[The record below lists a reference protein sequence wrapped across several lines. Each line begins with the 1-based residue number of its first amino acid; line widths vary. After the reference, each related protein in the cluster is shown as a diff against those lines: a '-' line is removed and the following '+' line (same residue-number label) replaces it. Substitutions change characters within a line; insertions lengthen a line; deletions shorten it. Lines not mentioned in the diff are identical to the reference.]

1 MKLRYTYSL
10 PLFGLLACQSA
21 TETPKEESL
30 PSYEL
35 IQPSSELNVSDL
47 SIPGELQPFYSVDLY
62 AKVTGFVQRILVDV
76 GSEVKQGQLLALLE
90 APEMKAQINAAEAKL
105 HAQEAVYAA
114 SSATLRRLEETSK
127 IPGTIAPLELELA
140 KAKQQADLA
149 QLEAAKA
156 AYREVSQ
163 MQSYL
168 EIRAPFS
175 GSVTARNIAPG
186 AYVGPNGHGPLL
198 TLVQDQ
204 KLRLVVHVPET
215 YAGAISS
222 DSPIHFTIHSL
233 PGKEFQGKVS
243 RNAQTL
249 DQKFRSQRIEIDVP
263 NENKKLL
270 PGMVAQVKIPLQ
282 GAQTGYSIPK
292 TAVLTSTTGVF
303 VIKKDGNEAR
313 WVPIKTGLSTDS
325 TVLIT
330 GEIQPQD
337 RLVKYA
343 TEEVRD
349 GQVLIEKK

>member
-10 PLFGLLACQSA
+10 PLLGLLACQSQA
-21 TETPKEESL
+21 ETSKEESL

-35 IQPSSELNVSDL
+35 IQPSTELNVSDL

-62 AKVTGFVQRILVDV
+62 AKVTGFVQRIMVDV
-76 GSEVKQGQLLALLE
+76 GSDVKQGQLLALLE

-156 AYREVSQ
+156 AYREVTQ

-175 GSVTARNIAPG
+175 GSVTARNVAPG
-186 AYVGPNGHGPLL
+186 AYVGPNGQGPLL

-215 YAGAISS
+215 YAGAIASN
-222 DSPIHFTIHSL
+222 SPIHFTIHSF
-233 PGKEFQGKVS
+233 PGQDFQGKMS

-282 GAQTGYSIPK
+282 GTQTGYSIPK
-292 TAVLTSTTGVF
+292 TAVLTSTTGIF
-303 VIKKDGNEAR
+303 VIKKEGNEAK

-325 TVLIT
+325 TVLVT